1 MVKIFVGNM
10 SFDTS
15 EDDIRELFAEH
26 GEVES
31 VELVTDRDTGRPRGF
46 GFVKMD
52 QEGAA
57 KAISALDGRELHG
70 RNLRVDEAKER
81 SKSREPRRQRGGW

>member
-15 EDDIRELFAEH
+15 EDEIRELFAEH
-26 GEVES
+26 GDVES
-31 VELVTDRDTGRPRGF
+31 VELVMDRDTGRPRGF
-46 GFVKMD
+46 AFVQMD
-52 QEGAA
+52 QEAAA

-70 RNLRVDEAKER
+70 RNLRVDEARQKPR
-81 SKSREPRRQRGGW
+81 TRQPRRRRNAW